1 LVNYLLDTNACIALL
16 NGRPEQVRRRLER
29 AQAENAAVL
38 VPSVVVFELWHGVAK
53 SARRE
58 ANAEALE
65 AFLAGPL
72 DIVLFDAE
80 DARVAGWIREKLVLD
95 GTPIGAYDI
104 LIAGQAMRLGAT
116 LVTTNRRE
124 FARMAGL
131 SWEDWSVATGP

>member
-29 AQAENAAVL
+29 AQAENAALL
-38 VPSVVVFELWHGVAK
+38 VPSVVVFELWYGVAK

-72 DIVLFDAE
+72 DIVLFGAE
-80 DARVAGWIREKLVLD
+80 DARVAGWIRAKLVLD

-124 FARMAGL
+124 FARVAGL
-131 SWEDWSVATGP
+131 SWEDWSVATDP